1 MTAGGGG
8 ATPVPDDH
16 GVLRLPV
23 PPKDFTPE
31 RWRPTSKEFEPTNHE
46 KEDAAQ
52 AGRSVRISVW
62 DDHLTTP
69 AQARDFRVRECIVLR
84 GSAGAIQTAG
94 FPVVFD
100 PLDEPDAQ
108 RPGAA
113 GHAAIE
119 NVGRNAEE
127 PKTEWRAR
135 LAQLADLF
143 ELLTT

>member
-31 RWRPTSKEFEPTNHE
+31 RWRPTSKEFEPTDIE
-46 KEDAAQ
+46 KKEAAE
-52 AGRSVRISVW
+52 ARRSVRISVW
-62 DDHLTTP
+62 DGDLTTP
-69 AQARDFRVRECIVLR
+69 AQARAFRGRECIVLR
-84 GSAGAIQTAG
+84 GSAGAIRTAG

-135 LAQLADLF
+135 LAQLADRF

>member
-1 MTAGGGG
+1 VTAGGGG

-31 RWRPTSKEFEPTNHE
+31 RWRPTSKEFEPTNPE
-46 KEDAAQ
+46 KDEAAQ

-62 DDHLTTP
+62 DEHLTTP
-69 AQARDFRVRECIVLR
+69 AQARAFRGRDCIVLR
-84 GSAGAIQTAG
+84 GSAGAIRTAG

-100 PLDEPDAQ
+100 PLEEPDAQ
-108 RPGAA
+108 RPGAV

-119 NVGRNAEE
+119 NVGRDVGE
-127 PKTEWRAR
+127 PKVQWRSR
-135 LAQLADLF
+135 LEQLADLF